1 MFDAPWMWIAARL
14 LLAGVVGALVGVN
27 RELHDKPAGLR
38 THALVSMGAALM
50 VMQAVPTDP
59 AAPHSIDAMSRVLQ
73 GVLTG
78 VGFLGAGV
86 ILRNPSDGRVHG
98 LTTAAGIW
106 ITAMLGAACGA
117 GRYVEVLLAFGFV
130 LLVLVLG
137 KPIERYMHRKP
148 MRKDTSAAGS
158 DCEPGKPE

>member
-1 MFDAPWMWIAARL
+1 MLDDPWFSMALRL
-14 LLAGVVGALVGVN
+14 LLAGAIGAVVGVN

-38 THALVSMGAALM
+38 THALVSIGAALM
-50 VMQAVPTDP
+50 VLQAVPTDP

-86 ILRNPSDGRVHG
+86 IMRDPSDGRVHG

-117 GRYVEVLLAFGFV
+117 GRYTEVLLAFGFV
-130 LLVLVLG
+130 LIVLVLG

-148 MRKDTSAAGS
+148 MRHDSAQPS
-158 DCEPGKPE
+158 DEKTPPA

>member
-1 MFDAPWMWIAARL
+1 MWDDPWVSIAARL
-14 LLAGVVGALVGVN
+14 LLAGAVGGIVGVN
-27 RELHDKPAGLR
+27 REMHDKPAGLR
-38 THALVSMGAALM
+38 THALVSIGAALM
-50 VMQAVPTDP
+50 VLQAVPTDP

-86 ILRNPSDGRVHG
+86 ILRDPSNGRVHG

-117 GRYVEVLLAFGFV
+117 GHYVEVLLAFGFV
-130 LLVLVLG
+130 LIVLVLG
-137 KPIERYMHRKP
+137 KPIERFMHRKE
-148 MRKDTSAAGS
+148 MRKDAAASAGDGAS
-158 DCEPGKPE
+158 GKPE

>member
-1 MFDAPWMWIAARL
+1 VL
-14 LLAGVVGALVGVN
+14 
-27 RELHDKPAGLR
+27 
-38 THALVSMGAALM
+38 
-50 VMQAVPTDP
+50 QAVPTDP

-86 ILRNPSDGRVHG
+86 ILRDPSNGRVHG

-117 GRYVEVLLAFGFV
+117 GHYVEVLLAFGFV
-130 LLVLVLG
+130 LIVLVLG
-137 KPIERYMHRKP
+137 KPIERFMHRKE
-148 MRKDTSAAGS
+148 MRKDAAASAGDGAS
-158 DCEPGKPE
+158 GKPE